1 MGCLWYNR
9 TIDQGLAILADMEE
23 DMNKKGEKV
32 LSGDNAFKLY
42 DTYGFPID
50 LTREILEEKSLGID
64 EDGFNAAMKRQKEQ
78 ARAARKTTNYMGAD
92 VTVYQSIDPESS
104 CFFTSTDSLNCT
116 CFSNSNHN
124 QRHDIFPFFS
134 IIVSCNYLLLV

>member
-1 MGCLWYNR
+1 
-9 TIDQGLAILADMEE
+9 
-23 DMNKKGEKV
+23 MNKKGEKV

-78 ARAARKTTNYMGAD
+78 ARAARKTTNCMGG
-92 VTVYQSIDPESS
+92 YY
-104 CFFTSTDSLNCT
+104 N
-116 CFSNSNHN
+116 
-124 QRHDIFPFFS
+124 
-134 IIVSCNYLLLV
+134 